1 MSLPF
6 LRFPLLCY
14 CTLVGFIGIF
24 DRRLSMITFIR
35 SLALLAV
42 LSMLALVQPAR
53 AQDDDSTQI
62 RQVISLYFR
71 GHATANADTMRA
83 AFLPTAHIEG
93 IRNGVFTSWT
103 VDQYVA
109 GFRGMPAPDEA
120 TRIRVI
126 DIVDRSGTAAMAKAT
141 LKHGATTFTDYFVLL
156 KSEGKWLIANK
167 VYHAHRKQ

>member
-1 MSLPF
+1 M
-6 LRFPLLCY
+6 
-14 CTLVGFIGIF
+14 TA
-24 DRRLSMITFIR
+24 TFMR
-35 SLALLAV
+35 SLALFAGFFV
-42 LSMLALVQPAR
+42 LLLVQPAR

-62 RQVISLYFR
+62 RQVIGVYFR

-109 GFRGMPAPDEA
+109 GFRGTPAPDEV
-120 TRIRVI
+120 TRKRVI
-126 DIVDRSGTAAMAKAT
+126 DIVDRSGTAAMVKAT

-167 VYHAHRKQ
+167 VYHAQR